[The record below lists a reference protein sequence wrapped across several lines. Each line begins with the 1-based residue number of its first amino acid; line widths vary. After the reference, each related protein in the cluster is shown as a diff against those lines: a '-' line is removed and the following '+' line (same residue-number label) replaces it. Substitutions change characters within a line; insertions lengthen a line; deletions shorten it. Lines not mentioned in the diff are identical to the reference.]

1 MKRAA
6 RLLFLAL
13 LLAPGAAGAAASF
26 SSWEKGETNLYIG
39 NLDYWWASM
48 VADAAHDWNDKT
60 AFRFRIK
67 GDGNPACDR
76 FNSNVPNRPEEQS
89 LLNGVEFADKMCF
102 DVPFDA
108 STLAVVQYFTDEE
121 GYLDVVGMLFNTAF
135 NWKVY
140 DGPLWEGEPPP
151 IDFHRV
157 ALHELGHF
165 MGLDH
170 ETTNVAIMQPIISDI
185 DELQQD
191 DIDGANT
198 LYDPPPPPAEEE
210 PLPAELCR
218 MRQLQAASKLCK
230 RQLACDA
237 KLAKAGDAGARDACV
252 AAAEASFATAWSAA
266 LAGAAEAGG
275 CYEPS
280 DAGSMAPLVTAAAA
294 AAATE
299 VGAGDASNPSD
310 RALRAKLLKQAGAL
324 CAADLGAW
332 RKEAKASNATKLSSG
347 LDAARGRF
355 VAAGS
360 KAIDKAQARGVSY
373 GGSDLEVVADAL
385 ELMANQLGGATGP

>member
-39 NLDYWWASM
+39 NLGYWWASN
-48 VADAAHDWNDKT
+48 VANAAHEWNGET
-60 AFRFRIK
+60 VFRFRLK

-76 FNSNVPNRPEEQS
+76 FNSNIANRPEEQS
-89 LLNGVEFADKMCF
+89 LLNGVEFSDKMCF
-102 DVPFDA
+102 DVPFD
-108 STLAVVQYFTDEE
+108 SNTLAVVQAINGDDGF
-121 GYLDVVGMLFNTAF
+121 LDTVGLMFNVAF
-135 NWKVY
+135 DWKVY
-140 DGPLWEGEPPP
+140 DGPLWEDK

-170 ETTNVAIMQPIISDI
+170 ETANVAIMQPIISDI

-191 DIDGANT
+191 DIDGANA
-198 LYDPPPPPAEEE
+198 LYGDPPPATEEE

-237 KLAKAGDAGARDACV
+237 KAAKAGDAAARDACV
-252 AAAEASFATAWSAA
+252 AAAEATFAADWSAA
-266 LAGAAEAGG
+266 LAVGADAGG
-275 CYEPS
+275 CYEP
-280 DAGSMAPLVTAAAA
+280 AEAASMAPLVTAAAA

-299 VGAGDASNPSD
+299 VGPGDASNPSD

-332 RKEAKASNATKLSSG
+332 RKEAKSSNATKLSRG
-347 LDAARGRF
+347 LDTARGRF

-360 KAIDKAQARGVSY
+360 KAIDKALARGVSY

-385 ELMANQLGGATGP
+385 ELMANQLGGSTGP